1 MKSIYEGYP
10 SKKEFVVEG
19 ITGLIWGFVSFFFF
33 IFFMVPFLLLIS
45 IPIWAFLEVIQFIGY
60 ADLITPLEK
69 PAGDCFTRL
78 APLLFFSMIHFIVLR
93 GALKKKERA
102 FIIFYPIGLAVS
114 ILFFYNF
121 GVFR

>member
-1 MKSIYEGYP
+1 MKSIFDGYP

-19 ITGLIWGFVSFFFF
+19 ITGLIWGFVSYIFF

-45 IPIWAFLEVIQFIGY
+45 IPIWAFLEVIQIMGY
-60 ADLITPLEK
+60 ADFITSLEK
-69 PAGDCFTRL
+69 PVGDCFTWL

-102 FIIFYPIGLAVS
+102 FIIFYPLGLAAS
-114 ILFFYNF
+114 IFLFYNV